1 MDLIKIIAIGLTSA
15 VVYSLLKENKPEIA
29 YLVLLAASIIVFMMV
44 VDMLIE
50 IISTINGLAQKT
62 GLDTSIIASVLKII
76 GVGYLTEFAAGICED
91 MGAKSMS
98 DKVLFGGKVI
108 IMFLSLPIIIALIEL
123 IISILP

>member
-1 MDLIKIIAIGLTSA
+1 MDIIKIIAIGLTSA
-15 VVYSLLKENKPEIA
+15 VAYSLLKESKPEIA
-29 YLVLLAASIIVFMMV
+29 YLVLLAGSVIVFLMV
-44 VDMLIE
+44 VDMLVD

-62 GLDTSIIASVLKII
+62 GLDTGIIASVLKII
-76 GVGYLTEFAAGICED
+76 GIGYITEFSAGICED

-108 IMFLSLPIIIALIEL
+108 ILFLSLPIITALIEL

>member
-1 MDLIKIIAIGLTSA
+1 MDIVKIVAIGLVSA
-15 VVYSLLKENKPEIA
+15 VVYSLLKDNKPEIA
-29 YLVLLAASIIVFMMV
+29 YLVLLAGSVIVFIMV
-44 VDMLIE
+44 IDMLVE
-50 IISTINGLAQKT
+50 IISTLNGLAQKT

-123 IISILP
+123 IIAILP

>member
-29 YLVLLAASIIVFMMV
+29 YLVLLAASIIVLMMV